1 MLNLAARDWTL
12 DTWSRIPA
20 IMPASKKSNILA
32 ENGNFRNL
40 SLTPARLS
48 TFLAGAPSMLF
59 LGPVWEE
66 LPEFSVKCAFTCL
79 SSVTWKKHK
88 FRIKFRSEYIIN
100 YFSKVCFKSLK
111 YVFVA
116 RSSNYFAKKQLFHF
130 WELLSSNCTGHINC
144 TLFLKIHLQLFPNFN
159 HHKPLST
166 WYLTVGPIKLWNRK
180 TTFRLNYN
188 YI

>member
-20 IMPASKKSNILA
+20 IMPASKKSKIRA

-66 LPEFSVKCAFTCL
+66 LPEFSVKCALTCL
-79 SSVTWKKHK
+79 SSVTWKKYK
-88 FRIKFRSEYIIN
+88 FRIKFRSKYIIN
-100 YFSKVCFKSLK
+100 YCSKVCFKSSK
-111 YVFVA
+111 YVFVG
-116 RSSNYFAKKQLFHF
+116 RSSNYLQKKQLFHF
-130 WELLSSNCTGHINC
+130 WELLSSNCTGRINC
-144 TLFLKIHLQLFPNFN
+144 TVFLKIV
-159 HHKPLST
+159 ST
-166 WYLTVGPIKLWNRK
+166 FTKL
-180 TTFRLNYN
+180 
-188 YI
+188 

>member
-20 IMPASKKSNILA
+20 IMPASKKSKIRA

-66 LPEFSVKCAFTCL
+66 LPEFSVKCELTCR
-79 SSVTWKKHK
+79 SSVTWKKYK
-88 FRIKFRSEYIIN
+88 FRIKFGPKYIIN
-100 YFSKVCFKSLK
+100 YCSKVCFKSSK

-116 RSSNYFAKKQLFHF
+116 RSSNYFAKKKQLFHF
-130 WELLSSNCTGHINC
+130 WELLSSNCTGRINC
-144 TLFLKIHLQLFPNFN
+144 TVFLKIESQLLPNFN
-159 HHKPLST
+159 NHKP
-166 WYLTVGPIKLWNRK
+166 
-180 TTFRLNYN
+180 
-188 YI
+188 